1 MAHIRT
7 YRTPVKM
14 GNWFEEQRLKEV
26 CLKREREKKKT
37 TGTFN
42 VSTSNGLKIA
52 LVVIQCYY
60 ICLGSEFDSG
70 LRGSS

>member
-26 CLKREREKKKT
+26 CLKRERERKKLLEHLMFQPAM
-37 TGTFN
+37 G
-42 VSTSNGLKIA
+42 
-52 LVVIQCYY
+52 
-60 ICLGSEFDSG
+60 
-70 LRGSS
+70 